1 LSGYRKEWAM
11 DVLDVRVKEIYM
23 WKRKQKVLILDI
35 IDPGYHAKVRSG
47 KVVVVYHRD
56 LEPVT
61 KSKKKGGQ
69 QTMGNEIDAKL
80 KKVAALVMSK
90 LDVFDKDEL
99 WDWLGKIVEELKNR
113 HSLD

>member
-1 LSGYRKEWAM
+1 M
-11 DVLDVRVKEIYM
+11 DVMNVLPRETYM
-23 WKRKQKVLILDI
+23 WKDTQEVRILDI
-35 IDPGYHAKVRSG
+35 IDPGYHAAG
-47 KVVVVYHRD
+47 KDGPILIVYAED
-56 LEPVT
+56 LEPVK

-69 QTMGNEIDAKL
+69 QTMGNEMDAKL

-99 WDWLGKIVEELKNR
+99 WDWLGKIVDELKER